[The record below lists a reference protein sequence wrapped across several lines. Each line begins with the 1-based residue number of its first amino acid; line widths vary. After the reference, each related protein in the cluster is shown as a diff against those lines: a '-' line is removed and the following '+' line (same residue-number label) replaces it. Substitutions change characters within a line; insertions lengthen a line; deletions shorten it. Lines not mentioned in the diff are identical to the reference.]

1 MPLLTKILKPELLNS
16 TTLAKFVYERRIK
29 PTRNYEDWGNLSD
42 VEQQLEV
49 DYAKLVLDDLQTIGI
64 IGSGDPVCDLK
75 QAAAEVCKSAG
86 VRLSAA
92 PGAAVVLPLD
102 DPILA
107 KLPIT
112 LGAS

>member
-1 MPLLTKILKPELLNS
+1 MLLLTKILKPELLNS
-16 TTLAKFVYERRIK
+16 TTLAIAFYEQRTGLHFRDLDGLGK
-29 PTRNYEDWGNLSD
+29 QVEVRNAQAVMDNLWN
-42 VEQQLEV
+42 
-49 DYAKLVLDDLQTIGI
+49 IGVF
-64 IGSGDPVCDLK
+64 GTSDPVPDLK